1 MTKLIT
7 SLLLILQIGCPNTD
21 NQEQLNNTNTPEY
34 EAYANQDQR
43 FELNGCELKYNGKP
57 FILGMTLKEFETI
70 FGNQY
75 SNTNGLLEFENK
87 NFIAWYEKED
97 ITGIKI
103 FLNKK
108 NNEKII
114 VSNTILNANDKM
126 QDFVKK
132 SSELSFEDFFIES
145 DGYTVIHD
153 NCKYEY
159 VLESQVN
166 YHRKGG
172 GHLYVQG
179 DWKLDE
185 TNPVNAITV
194 YRSNN

>member
-34 EAYANQDQR
+34 EAFVNQEQR

-57 FILGMTLKEFETI
+57 FKLGMTLKEFETV

-75 SNTNGLLEFENK
+75 SNRNGLLEFENK
-87 NFIAWYEKED
+87 NFIAWYEEEN

-108 NNEKII
+108 INEKVI
-114 VSNTILNANDKM
+114 VNNSILNANDRM
-126 QDFVKK
+126 QDFIIK

-159 VLESQVN
+159 VFDSQVN

-172 GHLYVQG
+172 GRLYVQG